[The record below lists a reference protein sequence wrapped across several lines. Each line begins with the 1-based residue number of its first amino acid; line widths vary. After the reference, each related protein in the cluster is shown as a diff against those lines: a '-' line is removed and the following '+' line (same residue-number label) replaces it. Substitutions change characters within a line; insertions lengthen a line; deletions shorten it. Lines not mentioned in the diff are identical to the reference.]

1 MHQYHSFLTK
11 IKPTYIS
18 GTVICAT
25 GGEGGD
31 QDGISH
37 NNESLGAIIATF
49 GGFGGAIYMT
59 ACRKLN
65 PCGISPITLSLVIN
79 VGMMIT
85 TYFLCLGTLRD
96 GVDIFST
103 DIHNGFFGFINR
115 QANPAAILHSVF
127 PDLGGNFGIMI
138 SLYYFEP
145 LIVSMIMLTEPLN
158 ASLIA
163 MYTINE
169 APPSHRTI
177 IGVAVVLFGCGIV
190 LWESNND
197 SKEELEEEEDITDEK
212 GYGAIEDD
220 YLARQLKHRAAVE
233 RKRRNS
239 AVLYANLGQVSPS
252 LASRFLCKKKG
263 KLKTRCSMPA
273 RAVSDTPL
281 ISDSSRRSHMVRP
294 SIPPSMFGNISF
306 RDLLDSSWRKVLR
319 EEGDVEQ

>member
-1 MHQYHSFLTK
+1 
-11 IKPTYIS
+11 
-18 GTVICAT
+18 
-25 GGEGGD
+25 
-31 QDGISH
+31 
-37 NNESLGAIIATF
+37 
-49 GGFGGAIYMT
+49 
-59 ACRKLN
+59 
-65 PCGISPITLSLVIN
+65 
-79 VGMMIT
+79 MMIT

-96 GVDIFST
+96 GIDIFST

-197 SKEELEEEEDITDEK
+197 AKELEEEEDIEEDEEDITHEK

-239 AVLYANLGQVSPS
+239 AVLYANLGQASPS

-273 RAVSDTPL
+273 RAASDTDTPL
-281 ISDSSRRSHMVRP
+281 ISDSSRRGHMVRP
-294 SIPPSMFGNISF
+294 SIPPSMFGNSF
-306 RDLLDSSWRKVLR
+306 RDMLDSSWKLMLSTPRTSQKE
-319 EEGDVEQ
+319 EEGDVHVEQ

>member
-1 MHQYHSFLTK
+1 MH
-11 IKPTYIS
+11 S

-25 GGEGGD
+25 GGYGED

-49 GGFGGAIYMT
+49 GGLGGAIYMS

-79 VGMMIT
+79 VGMMVT
-85 TYFLCLGTLRD
+85 TYFLCLSTLRD
-96 GVDIFST
+96 GVNFFST

-115 QANPAAILHSVF
+115 QANPAAVLHSVF
-127 PDLGGNFGIMI
+127 PDIGGNFGIMI

-177 IGVAVVLFGCGIV
+177 IGVVVVLTGCGIV

-197 SKEELEEEEDITDEK
+197 AKEEEEEEDIKEDK

-273 RAVSDTPL
+273 RAASDTPL
-281 ISDSSRRSHMVRP
+281 ISDSSRRGHMVRP
-294 SIPPSMFGNISF
+294 SIPPSMFGNVSF
-306 RDLLDSSWRKVLR
+306 RDLLGNSFRKLMSDL
-319 EEGDVEQ
+319 EEEVEEEEVVEQ

>member
-1 MHQYHSFLTK
+1 M
-11 IKPTYIS
+11 
-18 GTVICAT
+18 A
-25 GGEGGD
+25 
-31 QDGISH
+31 
-37 NNESLGAIIATF
+37 SL
-49 GGFGGAIYMT
+49 
-59 ACRKLN
+59 
-65 PCGISPITLSLVIN
+65 N

-96 GVDIFST
+96 GIDIFST

-177 IGVAVVLFGCGIV
+177 IGVSVVLFGCGIV

-197 SKEELEEEEDITDEK
+197 AKELEEEEDIEEDEEDITHEK

-239 AVLYANLGQVSPS
+239 AVLYANLGQASPS
-252 LASRFLCKKKG
+252 LASKFLCKKKG

-294 SIPPSMFGNISF
+294 SIPPSMFGNSF
-306 RDLLDSSWRKVLR
+306 RDMLDSSWKLMLSTPRTSQKE
-319 EEGDVEQ
+319 EEGDVHVEQ

>member
-1 MHQYHSFLTK
+1 MH
-11 IKPTYIS
+11 S

-25 GGEGGD
+25 GGEGKD
-31 QDGISH
+31 QDGLSH

-49 GGFGGAIYMT
+49 GGLGGAIYMS

-96 GVDIFST
+96 SISFFST

-158 ASLIA
+158 ASVIA

-169 APPSHRTI
+169 DPPSIRTI
-177 IGVAVVLFGCGIV
+177 IGVVIVLFGCGIV

-197 SKEELEEEEDITDEK
+197 AKEEELEEEEDKTDEK

-220 YLARQLKHRAAVE
+220 NLTRQLKHRSLVE

-263 KLKTRCSMPA
+263 KLRTRCSMPA

-281 ISDSSRRSHMVRP
+281 ISDSSRRSQMVRP

-306 RDLLDSSWRKVLR
+306 RDLLDSSRRKVLR